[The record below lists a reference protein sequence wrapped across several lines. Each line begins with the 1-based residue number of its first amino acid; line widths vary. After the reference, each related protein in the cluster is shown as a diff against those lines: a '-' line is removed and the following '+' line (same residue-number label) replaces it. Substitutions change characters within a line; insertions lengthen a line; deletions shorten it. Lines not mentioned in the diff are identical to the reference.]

1 MENADDLKNEYF
13 PDLRNYDFP
22 QWLEIEDS
30 YFEARDIV
38 CFGVPLT
45 LDTLREAYHKGIF
58 PWDVGP
64 DFPLP
69 WYCPEYR
76 AILDF
81 ADLKLPRSL
90 RREWQKTNFTFT
102 IDRAFSTVIQTCSA
116 IRRKGQR
123 GPSWITRDFIRVYY
137 EAFQKGIA
145 HSVEVWDGA
154 ELVGGL
160 YGIDAGG
167 VFTGES
173 MFHLRSNAS
182 KFAVLFLVEHLKER
196 GAAWLDIETM
206 TPHFEMLGA
215 KEIPRREFLDKL
227 KDTQEQGSKIF

>member
-1 MENADDLKNEYF
+1 MEIAEDIDGEYF
-13 PDLRNYDFP
+13 PDLRKYDFP
-22 QWLEIEDS
+22 LWLELGDS
-30 YFEARDIV
+30 FYEARDIV

-45 LDTLREAYHKGIF
+45 LATLREAYAKGIF

-64 DFPLP
+64 NVPLP
-69 WYCPEYR
+69 WFCPERR
-76 AILDF
+76 AILEF

-90 RREWQKTNFTFT
+90 RREWQKTGFTFT
-102 IDRAFSTVIQTCSA
+102 IDREFSTVIRTCSA

-123 GPSWITRDFIRVYY
+123 GPSWITSDFIRVYE
-137 EAFQKGIA
+137 EAHRTSLA
-145 HSVEVWDGA
+145 HSVEVWDGT

-167 VFTGES
+167 IFTGES

-182 KFAVLFLVEHLKER
+182 KFAVLFMVEYLKTR
-196 GAAWLDIETM
+196 GATWLDIETM

-215 KEIPRREFLDKL
+215 KEIPRKAFLDKL
-227 KDTQEQGSKIF
+227 KTTQDEGLKIF